1 MSLPDDTHATDTD
14 ARIVV
19 LALGNLL
26 RRDEGLGIRALQR
39 LQETCELPE
48 RVLLVDGGTLGL
60 ELLSYLEDADRLL
73 ILDAALTDG
82 PAGTLLRA
90 TGDDIPAFLGIR
102 TSPHEV
108 GLADLLAVAHLRGV
122 APDEIVLLGMQPD
135 TIELGWELSP
145 SVAAHL
151 PALVE
156 AAVAELGHWG
166 AQVRTREPAISRE
179 RN

>member
-1 MSLPDDTHATDTD
+1 MPLPDTHVMDTDT
-14 ARIVV
+14 RIVV

-39 LQETCELPE
+39 LQETYELPE
-48 RVLLVDGGTLGL
+48 HVLLVDGGTLGL

-90 TGDDIPAFLGIR
+90 AGDDIPAFLGIR

-122 APDEIVLLGMQPD
+122 APGEIVLLGMQPD

-145 SVAAHL
+145 PVAAYL

-156 AAVAELGHWG
+156 AAVAELRRWG
-166 AQVRTREPAISRE
+166 TQVRTREPAISRE